1 MLAGI
6 RTRDLLT
13 AAGTAIAVAL
23 VLRLFVLGVF
33 SIPSHSMERTLR
45 VGDHVLVSKLAY
57 LVAPPARGD
66 VVVFTLPDS
75 LRGSSTDEAYIK
87 RVIGVGGDTVLLN
100 RFGITINGVL
110 QPAPPQSASMSP
122 LPYGERRVIVPPG
135 HVFVLGDHRSNSW
148 DSRYWGFLPLDHVV
162 GRAVAIAWSTNGA
175 ALHWDRILRRID

>member
-6 RTRDLLT
+6 TTRELLT
-13 AAGTAIAVAL
+13 ATGTAVAVAL
-23 VLRLFVLGVF
+23 ILRIFVVGVF
-33 SIPSHSMERTLR
+33 SIPSHSMEHTLR

-57 LVAPPARGD
+57 VFTPPIHGD
-66 VVVFTLPDS
+66 VIVFTLPDS

-100 RFGITINGVL
+100 RYGITINGAL

-122 LPYGERRVIVPPG
+122 LPYGERTVIVPPG

-162 GRAVAIAWSTNGA
+162 GRAVAIAWSSSATM
-175 ALHWDRILRRID
+175 LHWDRLLRRID